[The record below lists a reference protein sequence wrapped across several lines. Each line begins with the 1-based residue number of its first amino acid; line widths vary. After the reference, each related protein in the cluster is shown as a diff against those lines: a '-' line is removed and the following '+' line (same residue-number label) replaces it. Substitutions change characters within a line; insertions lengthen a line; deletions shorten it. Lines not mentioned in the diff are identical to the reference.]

1 MNEFRKM
8 AATPALNSVVRGRAR
23 ISVLE
28 PRLIRLEWCEEG
40 IFEDRP
46 TQNICCRD
54 LGEWQFSVRDEGDML
69 SIDTGALRVV
79 FRDNGGCFSADNLAI
94 SFEINGQEI
103 RWKFGDIDPCNLK
116 GTSSELDMADGGE
129 RLDLE
134 AWLRGERRVKRE
146 LILDDGLL
154 SRSGW
159 SVFDDSRT
167 AAIMEHPV
175 FGEWFEKRPAGAKR
189 QDLYFFG
196 FGHDYKA
203 ALGCAAGLFGRQP
216 LPPHYVFG
224 YWYSRYWAYCDREI
238 EELTEQFARTRTPLD
253 VLVIDTDWHLPGW
266 TGFTWDRDFFPDPSG
281 FLNSMKARGVHIS
294 LNLHPD
300 RGVASHEEAYKTFR
314 RRLGY
319 RGKPPIPFELEN
331 PAFMDL
337 YFKLLLNPEERRG
350 VDCWWIDWRQNEA
363 QAAQTGFSP
372 LSWINRLHWL
382 DQQRRNPRKRPL
394 VFSCRGGMDGGRYPV
409 GFSADTCSSWATLAM
424 EVGFTATASNVLFG
438 YWSHDIGGH
447 MESQA
452 TAPELYLRWMQFGV
466 CSPVLR
472 SHSAKYEYAE
482 RRFWN
487 FPAPYNELI
496 RNEILRR
503 HRMIP
508 YLYGEC
514 RRGYDCG
521 VSLCRPLYYEYPEAE
536 EAYRNPGEY
545 FLGDSILAVP
555 VTVPADADTGIAS
568 HTFWLPP
575 GEWYDIPAGV
585 TRSGS
590 RYVTAGRLLDELP
603 LLVRPGAV
611 LPEAPGEEPAGV
623 SGIVKHL
630 SFSIY
635 PGKTGEYEL
644 YEDDGETIAYQ
655 TDGCVR
661 TRIRHWKSG
670 MERHIEIQ
678 PAEGSCPA
686 FRRYRPVGIKLHG
699 VIPPQSVMLNGRN
712 IAGGWEY
719 CGEEFCCTIT
729 IPRLDARKGAAIT
742 VKYAEDEESAPLEGW
757 IAAARRLKKLAAI
770 QNRTAGCTAPVKN
783 DRLAQK
789 IAHFGRRIT
798 LRPADWKKECR
809 LVTELLGQL
818 RPAFEEL
825 HAVRG
830 HLFPFSLTEVN
841 ALLDEVYDGLNI
853 REN

>member
-1 MNEFRKM
+1 M
-8 AATPALNSVVRGRAR
+8 
-23 ISVLE
+23 LE

-54 LGEWQFSVRDEGDML
+54 LGEWQFSVRGEGDML

-314 RRLGY
+314 RRLGC

-382 DQQRRNPRKRPL
+382 DQQRRNPREAPAGLQLPRRNGRRAL
-394 VFSCRGGMDGGRYPV
+394 SGRILRRYLQFLGDAGHGGRFHRDGLQRAFRVLESRHRRPHGV
-409 GFSADTCSSWATLAM
+409 AGDCAGTLSALDAVRRMFAGPAFPFGEIRICRTS
-424 EVGFTATASNVLFG
+424 VL
-438 YWSHDIGGH
+438 
-447 MESQA
+447 
-452 TAPELYLRWMQFGV
+452 EL
-466 CSPVLR
+466 
-472 SHSAKYEYAE
+472 
-482 RRFWN
+482 
-487 FPAPYNELI
+487 PAPYNELI

-536 EAYRNPGEY
+536 EAYRNPGN
-545 FLGDSILAVP
+545 I
-555 VTVPADADTGIAS
+555 
-568 HTFWLPP
+568 FWAIRFWRFRLPCRP
-575 GEWYDIPAGV
+575 MPIPESRR
-585 TRSGS
+585 TPSGS
-590 RYVTAGRLLDELP
+590 LP
-603 LLVRPGAV
+603 VNGTTSP
-611 LPEAPGEEPAGV
+611 
-623 SGIVKHL
+623 
-630 SFSIY
+630 
-635 PGKTGEYEL
+635 
-644 YEDDGETIAYQ
+644 
-655 TDGCVR
+655 
-661 TRIRHWKSG
+661 
-670 MERHIEIQ
+670 
-678 PAEGSCPA
+678 
-686 FRRYRPVGIKLHG
+686 PV
-699 VIPPQSVMLNGRN
+699 
-712 IAGGWEY
+712 
-719 CGEEFCCTIT
+719 
-729 IPRLDARKGAAIT
+729 
-742 VKYAEDEESAPLEGW
+742 
-757 IAAARRLKKLAAI
+757 
-770 QNRTAGCTAPVKN
+770 
-783 DRLAQK
+783 
-789 IAHFGRRIT
+789 
-798 LRPADWKKECR
+798 
-809 LVTELLGQL
+809 
-818 RPAFEEL
+818 
-825 HAVRG
+825 
-830 HLFPFSLTEVN
+830 
-841 ALLDEVYDGLNI
+841 
-853 REN
+853 